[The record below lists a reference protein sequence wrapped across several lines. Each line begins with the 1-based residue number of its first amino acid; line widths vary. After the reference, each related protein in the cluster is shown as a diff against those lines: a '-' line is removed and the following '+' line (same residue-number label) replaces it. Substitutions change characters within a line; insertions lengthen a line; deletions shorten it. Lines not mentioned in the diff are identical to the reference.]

1 MKSIQIAE
9 GKLARGPLPAMFS
22 ARHYEQVKA
31 FHQSLAGYAPT
42 PLIHLE
48 ALAKQLGI
56 RAILVK
62 DESQRFGLK
71 AFKALGASYAV
82 HQILAEMPDQKP
94 VFVTTTDGNHGKG
107 VAWAALQ
114 AGCRRAAGQR
124 FLCRRGPWPAGLKR
138 LKPWAMPK
146 SQ

>member
-9 GKLARGPLPAMFS
+9 GKLARGPLPAMFC

-42 PLIHLE
+42 LLIHLE
-48 ALAKQLGI
+48 ALAKQLGS

-71 AFKALGASYAV
+71 AFKALGAVMRFIRFWLKCRIKSRFLLRPRTA
-82 HQILAEMPDQKP
+82 IMAK
-94 VFVTTTDGNHGKG
+94 
-107 VAWAALQ
+107 AWP
-114 AGCRRAAGQR
+114 GRRCRRGAGRR
-124 FLCRRGPWPAGLKR
+124 FLCRRVPWPAGLKR